1 MDAIE
6 SSFWR
11 RLIHVAGWVGG
22 KNGAQ
27 GAHTAVYCALTD
39 EDVGGK
45 YYSDCREETRF
56 VSSALGDV
64 NVENML
70 YQKTLDQLMLPK
82 TCIN

>member
-1 MDAIE
+1 
-6 SSFWR
+6 
-11 RLIHVAGWVGG
+11 VGG

-56 VSSALGDV
+56 VSSAL
-64 NVENML
+64 
-70 YQKTLDQLMLPK
+70 
-82 TCIN
+82 